1 MNESDDS
8 VAAIELLL
16 ILEARTSL
24 VRAVAGT
31 PLGDRSVFAVAGGTF
46 EGPRL
51 SGRVLPTG
59 GDWVIRTA
67 AGAQLNVR
75 LLLETHDG
83 VTILL
88 HYSGRAGQNDGKP
101 RIEIAGTFDAP
112 QGPYAWLNERQA
124 FGLGTQIPDGV
135 RYHLYCFR

>member
-1 MNESDDS
+1 MQREP
-8 VAAIELLL
+8 AIELLFVL
-16 ILEARTSL
+16 TAKTTL
-24 VRAVAGT
+24 VSAINGT
-31 PLGDRSVFAVAGGTF
+31 PLGDRHVFDVEGGAF

-51 SGRVLPTG
+51 RGRVPATG

-88 HYSGRAGQNDGKP
+88 NYSGRAGLRDGKP
-101 RIEIAGTFDAP
+101 HIEVAGSFEAP
-112 QGPYAWLNERQA
+112 QGPYAWLNELQT
-124 FGLGTQIPDGV
+124 FGLGEPLPEGV
-135 RYHLYCFR
+135 RYHFYCFS